1 LLAVVCTTMT
11 EAADR
16 TGKLFDDEVLA
27 PVDLTKV
34 VLGGPPLRV
43 VYFDVVEED
52 SSITEDTR
60 PCLARCDKERN
71 IKTVKKLSTL
81 CGRECTAATRTSAI
95 PPTDLTY
102 CNTCLSLAGHGV
114 LK

>member
-1 LLAVVCTTMT
+1 MT

-16 TGKLFDDEVLA
+16 TGKLFDDKALA
-27 PVDLTKV
+27 PVDLAKI
-34 VLGGPPLRV
+34 VLDGPPLRV
-43 VYFDVVEED
+43 VYFDYKDESGQDVVD
-52 SSITEDTR
+52 DR
-60 PCLARCDKERN
+60 PCLVQCDHEERN
-71 IKTVKKLSTL
+71 VKTVKKLSTL
-81 CGRECTAATRTSAI
+81 CGRECGAATRTSAI